1 MPTIL
6 LAQEDP
12 DAAAQLNALL
22 QDFFPTAQLQ
32 LLTDFASVAETLA
45 SGTRTSLLLSD
56 IFWDDAD
63 QSGPLLL
70 LAETYPETPIGI
82 VSRFDL
88 SQTLPPAYPIPCLKA
103 DDHLPL
109 AMAELMEDFS
119 GRSFGPYSLLSPAGP
134 HPLGRLYWAKHQQL
148 ERQVQLL
155 VPPTGSPT
163 FSKKICAYA
172 RLNHASVYSIYE
184 SIPSEDRIFVAL
196 EPVLHPT
203 LLHIQNQNTP
213 LTLLSGAR
221 LATTLASVLSEMESS
236 SIPSRLLGPYDY
248 TLSPNGTPRLRN
260 PVAYPG
266 LPESSHFENSNQL
279 ASLLEPLL
287 PPSPSTSTLLKILRN
302 PGTSAFDLLIQ
313 TRNFERQ
320 LADVQVVHVRDEEIE
335 AAKKMVQARILRR
348 WTIAIGS
355 LAAVAFLTIASWT
368 VYDRLFLDRPGTLDH
383 EEILVPAG
391 RVSLPGSD
399 VDVKEFYLDRH
410 EVTIGQYERFLEAV
424 PKIENWKTLLPPTTV
439 GTQSTI
445 GDLEPTGWKDILN
458 RARKGD
464 KYNGQIR
471 ITRDTPV
478 FFVNYASAYAYA
490 KWKKR
495 RLPTTSE
502 WLRAATGNDRRPYPW
517 GTNSDALG
525 INLALGK
532 KDLELKTYDHMMPAE
547 TNPADIGPFQHFDLG
562 GNLSEWVASPNPLTP
577 VFIGGNFSDLFP
589 VSNAKSIRV
598 TDSTTG
604 APFIGFR
611 TARSP

>member
-12 DAAAQLNALL
+12 DAASHLTALL

-32 LLTDFASVAETLA
+32 LLTDFTSVATTLA
-45 SGTRTSLLLSD
+45 SGARASLLLSD
-56 IFWDDAD
+56 ILWADVD

-70 LAETYPETPIGI
+70 LAEAYPETPIGI

-88 SQTLPPAYPIPCLKA
+88 TQTLPPAYPIPWLKS

-109 AMAELMEDFS
+109 AMAELMENFS
-119 GRSFGPYSLLSPAGP
+119 GRSFGPYSVLSPAGP

-163 FSKKICAYA
+163 FSKGIRAYA
-172 RLNHASVYSIYE
+172 RLNHASVYSLYE
-184 SIPSEDRIFVAL
+184 SIPFEDRIFVAL

-260 PVAYPG
+260 PAAYPG

-287 PPSPSTSTLLKILRN
+287 PPSPPATTLLKILRN

-320 LADVQVVHVRDEEIE
+320 LADVQVVHVRDEEIQ
-335 AAKKMVQARILRR
+335 AAKKMVQARLLRR

-355 LAAVAFLTIASWT
+355 LAAVAFLIIASWT
-368 VYDRLFLDRPGTLDH
+368 VYDRLFLDLPGTLNH

-391 RVSLPGSD
+391 RVSVSGSE
-399 VDVKEFYLDRH
+399 VDVKDFYLDRH
-410 EVTIGQYERFLEAV
+410 EVTIGQYEKFLEAL
-424 PKIENWKTLLPPTTV
+424 PKMENWRTLLPPMIS
-439 GTQSTI
+439 GTQSKVD
-445 GDLEPTGWKDILN
+445 DLEPPDWKDILN

-478 FFVNYASAYAYA
+478 FFVNYPSAYAYA
-490 KWKKR
+490 KWINR
-495 RLPTTSE
+495 RLPTKSE
-502 WLRAATGNDRRPYPW
+502 WLRAATGNDQRPYPW
-517 GTNSDALG
+517 GTNSDAAG
-525 INLALGK
+525 INLATGK
-532 KDLELKTYDHMMPAE
+532 MESELISYDHMMPAE
-547 TNPADIGPFQHFDLG
+547 SNPADIGPFKHFDLG
-562 GNLSEWVASPNPLTP
+562 GNLSEWVDSPNPLTP
-577 VFIGGNFSDLFP
+577 LFIGSNFKDRFP
-589 VSNAKSIRV
+589 YSNLEATRV
-598 TDSTTG
+598 TTSTTS

>member
-1 MPTIL
+1 VPTIL

-12 DAAAQLNALL
+12 DTAAHLNALL

-32 LLTDFASVAETLA
+32 LLTDFASVAQTLA
-45 SGTRTSLLLSD
+45 SGIRASLLLSD
-56 IFWDDAD
+56 IFWADVD

-70 LAETYPETPIGI
+70 LAEAYPETPIGI

-88 SQTLPPAYPIPCLKA
+88 TQTLPPAYPIPWLKA

-109 AMAELMEDFS
+109 AMAELMENFS
-119 GRSFGPYSLLSPAGP
+119 GRSYGPYSVLSPAGP

-155 VPPTGSPT
+155 VPPTGCPT
-163 FSKKICAYA
+163 FSKRIRAYA
-172 RLNHASVYSIYE
+172 RLNHPAVYSLYE

-203 LLHIQNQNTP
+203 LLHIQNQNTQ
-213 LTLLSGAR
+213 LKLLSGAR

-266 LPESSHFENSNQL
+266 LLESSHFDNSNQL
-279 ASLLEPLL
+279 ASVLEPLL
-287 PPSPSTSTLLKILRN
+287 PPSPPTSTLLKILRN

-355 LAAVAFLTIASWT
+355 LAAVAFVTIGAWT
-368 VYDRLFLDRPGTLDH
+368 IYDRLFLDRPGTLGH

-391 RVSLPGSD
+391 KVSVQDSD
-399 VDVKEFYLDRH
+399 MDVKDFYLDRH
-410 EVTIGQYERFLEAV
+410 EVTIGQYEKFLEAL
-424 PKIENWKTLLPPTTV
+424 PKIENWKTLLPTTTA
-439 GTQSTI
+439 GT
-445 GDLEPTGWKDILN
+445 EPKIEGFEPPGWKDILS
-458 RARKGD
+458 RARNGG
-464 KYNGQIR
+464 KYNGQIN

-490 KWKKR
+490 KWKNR
-495 RLPTTSE
+495 RLPSKSE
-502 WLRAATGNDRRPYPW
+502 WLRAASGNDQRPYPW
-517 GTNSDALG
+517 GKDSNAPG
-525 INLALGK
+525 INLATGK
-532 KDLELKTYDHMMPAE
+532 QESELQTYDHMMTAE
-547 TNPADIGPFQHFDLG
+547 SNPADIGPFKHFDLG
-562 GNLSEWVASPNPLTP
+562 GNLSEWVDSPNPLTP
-577 VFIGGNFSDLFP
+577 LFIGSNFRDRFP
-589 VSNAKSIRV
+589 YSNLKSTRV
-598 TDSTTG
+598 AHSTAG

>member
-1 MPTIL
+1 

-32 LLTDFASVAETLA
+32 LLTDFASVAGTLA
-45 SGTRTSLLLSD
+45 SGTRASLLLSD
-56 IFWDDAD
+56 IFWGDSD

-88 SQTLPPAYPIPCLKA
+88 TQTLPPAYPIPCLKA

-109 AMAELMEDFS
+109 AMAELMENFS
-119 GRSFGPYSLLSPAGP
+119 GRSFGPYSVLSPAGP

-163 FSKKICAYA
+163 FSKRIRAYA

-213 LTLLSGAR
+213 ITLLSGAR

-287 PPSPSTSTLLKILRN
+287 PPSHLTPSLLKILRN

-320 LADVQVVHVRDEEIE
+320 LADVQEVHVRDEEIE

-348 WTIAIGS
+348 WTVAIGS
-355 LAAVAFLTIASWT
+355 LAAAAFLTIASWT
-368 VYDRLFLDRPGTLDH
+368 IYDRLFLDLPGKLGDD
-383 EEILVPAG
+383 EILVPAG
-391 RVSLPGSD
+391 LLTFSD
-399 VDVKEFYLDRH
+399 STNNVPAFHLDRH
-410 EVTIGQYERFLEAV
+410 EVTIGQYEQFLTAMGSD
-424 PKIENWKTLLPPTTV
+424 PNWKTFLPP
-439 GTQSTI
+439 STPSGKSI
-445 GDLEPTGWKDILN
+445 LSDLEPIGWKDILT

-464 KYNGQIR
+464 KYNSQIR

-478 FFVNYASAYAYA
+478 FSVDYPSAYAYA

-495 RLPTTSE
+495 RLPSRVE
-502 WLRAATGNDRRPYPW
+502 WLRAASGNEMRLYPW
-517 GTNSDALG
+517 GVDPKAHG
-525 INLALGK
+525 INLGTNIPK
-532 KDLELKTYDHMMPAE
+532 NTTLESYAHMLPAE
-547 TNPADIGPFQHFDLG
+547 SNPNDIGPFQHYDLG
-562 GNLSEWVASPNPLTP
+562 GNLSEWIASPNPITP
-577 VFIGGNFSDLFP
+577 SFIGGNFQDTFP
-589 VSNAKSIRV
+589 VSNLKATR
-598 TDSTTG
+598 TAPTPAG
-604 APFIGFR
+604 YPFIGFR
-611 TARSP
+611 TAR

>member
-1 MPTIL
+1 VPTIL

-12 DAAAQLNALL
+12 VAATHLNALL
-22 QDFFPTAQLQ
+22 KDFFPTAQVQ
-32 LLTDFASVAETLA
+32 LLTDFASVDATLA
-45 SGTRTSLLLSD
+45 SGTRASLLLSD
-56 IFWDDAD
+56 IFWADVD
-63 QSGPLLL
+63 QSRPLLL
-70 LAETYPETPIGI
+70 LAELYPETPVGI
-82 VSRFDL
+82 ISRFDL
-88 SQTLPPAYPIPCLKA
+88 TQILPPAYPIPWLKA

-109 AMAELMEDFS
+109 AMAELMENFS
-119 GRSFGPYSLLSPAGP
+119 GRSFGPYSVLSPAGP

-163 FSKKICAYA
+163 FSKRIRSYA
-172 RLNHASVYSIYE
+172 RLNHPSVYSLYE

-196 EPVLHPT
+196 EPVFHPT
-203 LLHIQNQNTP
+203 LLQIQNQNIQLP
-213 LTLLSGAR
+213 LLPGAR
-221 LATTLASVLSEMESS
+221 LASTLASVLSEMESS

-248 TLSPNGTPRLRN
+248 TLSPKGTPRLRN

-287 PPSPSTSTLLKILRN
+287 PPSPSTSSLLKILRN

-320 LADVQVVHVRDEEIE
+320 LADVQEVHVRDEEIE

-348 WTIAIGS
+348 WTIALGS

-368 VYDRLFLDRPGTLDH
+368 IYDRLFLDLPGTLDH

-391 RVSLPGSD
+391 RVSVTGSD
-399 VDVKEFYLDRH
+399 VEVKDFYLDRH
-410 EVTIGQYERFLEAV
+410 EVTIGQYEKFLEAL

-445 GDLEPTGWKDILN
+445 GDLEPPEWNDILN

-495 RLPTTSE
+495 RLPTTNE
-502 WLRAATGNDRRPYPW
+502 WLRAASGNDRRPYPW
-517 GTNSDALG
+517 GTNPDASG
-525 INLALGK
+525 INLAIGK
-532 KDLELKTYDHMMPAE
+532 KESELKTYDHMMPAE
-547 TNPADIGPFQHFDLG
+547 SNPSDIGPFKHFDLG
-562 GNLSEWVASPNPLTP
+562 GNLSEWIASPNPLTP
-577 VFIGGNFSDLFP
+577 VLIGGNFRDTFP

-598 TDSTTG
+598 ADSTTG

-611 TARSP
+611 TAR

>member
-1 MPTIL
+1 
-6 LAQEDP
+6 
-12 DAAAQLNALL
+12 
-22 QDFFPTAQLQ
+22 
-32 LLTDFASVAETLA
+32 
-45 SGTRTSLLLSD
+45 
-56 IFWDDAD
+56 
-63 QSGPLLL
+63 
-70 LAETYPETPIGI
+70 
-82 VSRFDL
+82 
-88 SQTLPPAYPIPCLKA
+88 
-103 DDHLPL
+103 
-109 AMAELMEDFS
+109 MAELMENFS
-119 GRSFGPYSLLSPAGP
+119 GRSFGPYSVLSPAGP

-155 VPPTGSPT
+155 VPPTGSST
-163 FSKKICAYA
+163 FSKRIRSYA
-172 RLNHASVYSIYE
+172 RLNHPSVYSLYE

-236 SIPSRLLGPYDY
+236 SIPPRLLGSYDY

-287 PPSPSTSTLLKILRN
+287 PPSHLTPSLFKILRN

-320 LADVQVVHVRDEEIE
+320 LADVQEVHVRDEEIE

-368 VYDRLFLDRPGTLDH
+368 IYDRLFVDRPGTLDH

-399 VDVKEFYLDRH
+399 VDVKDFYLDRH
-410 EVTIGQYERFLEAV
+410 EVTIGQYEKFLKAL
-424 PKIENWKTLLPPTTV
+424 PKIENWKTLLPPTTS
-439 GTQSTI
+439 GKQSKVE
-445 GDLEPTGWKDILN
+445 DLEPPDWKDILN
-458 RARKGD
+458 RARRGD
-464 KYNGQIR
+464 KYNGQIP

-478 FFVNYASAYAYA
+478 FLVNYPSAYAYA
-490 KWKKR
+490 KWKNR
-495 RLPTTSE
+495 RLPSKSE
-502 WLRAATGNDRRPYPW
+502 WLRAASGNDQRPYPW
-517 GTNSDALG
+517 GTNPDASG
-525 INLALGK
+525 INLAMGK
-532 KDLELKTYDHMMPAE
+532 KESELKTYDYMMIAE
-547 TNPADIGPFQHFDLG
+547 SNPADVGPFKHFDLG
-562 GNLSEWVASPNPLTP
+562 GNLSEWVDSPNSLTP
-577 VFIGGNFSDLFP
+577 VLIGGNFTDRFP
-589 VSNAKSIRV
+589 VSNAKATRV
-598 TDSTTG
+598 AESTTG

>member
-1 MPTIL
+1 VPTIL
-6 LAQEDP
+6 LAQEDS
-12 DAAAQLNALL
+12 DAAAHLNALL

-32 LLTDFASVAETLA
+32 LHTSFASLAETLA

-56 IFWDDAD
+56 IFWGDED
-63 QSGPLLL
+63 QSGRLLL
-70 LAETYPETPIGI
+70 LAETYPETSIGI

-88 SQTLPPAYPIPCLKA
+88 TQTLPHAYPIPWLKA

-109 AMAELMEDFS
+109 AMAELMENFS
-119 GRSFGPYSLLSPAGP
+119 GRSFGPYSVISPAGP

-148 ERQVQLL
+148 ERQVQIL

-163 FSKKICAYA
+163 FSKRIRAYA

-196 EPVLHPT
+196 EPVVHPT
-203 LLHIQNQNTP
+203 LLHMQNQNTQ

-221 LATTLASVLSEMESS
+221 LAATLASVLFEMESS

-287 PPSPSTSTLLKILRN
+287 PPCPSTSILLKILQN
-302 PGTSAFDLLIQ
+302 PGSSAFDLLMQ

-320 LADVQVVHVRDEEIE
+320 LADVQEVHVRDEEIE

-355 LAAVAFLTIASWT
+355 LAALAFLTIAT
-368 VYDRLFLDRPGTLDH
+368 RTIYDRLFLDLPGTLDH

-391 RVSLPGSD
+391 RVSVPGSD
-399 VDVKEFYLDRH
+399 IEVKDFYLDRH
-410 EVTIGQYERFLEAV
+410 EVTIGQYEKFLKAL
-424 PKIENWKTLLPPTTV
+424 PNIENWKTLIPPTTT
-439 GTQSTI
+439 GAQSKVE
-445 GDLEPTGWKDILN
+445 DLEPPGWKDILN
-458 RARKGD
+458 RARRGD

-490 KWKKR
+490 KWKNR
-495 RLPTTSE
+495 RLPSKSE
-502 WLRAATGNDRRPYPW
+502 WLRAATGNDQRPYPW
-517 GTNSDALG
+517 GTDSDAPG
-525 INLALGK
+525 INLASGK
-532 KDLELKTYDHMMPAE
+532 QESELQTYDQMMIAE
-547 TNPADIGPFQHFDLG
+547 TNPADIGPFKHFDLG
-562 GNLSEWVASPNPLTP
+562 GNLSEWVDSPNPLTP
-577 VFIGGNFSDLFP
+577 LFIGSNFRDRFP
-589 VSNAKSIRV
+589 YSNLKPTRV
-598 TDSTTG
+598 AHSTAG

-611 TARSP
+611 TAR

>member
-1 MPTIL
+1 VPTIL

-32 LLTDFASVAETLA
+32 LLTDFTSVAETLA

-56 IFWDDAD
+56 IFWGDVD

-70 LAETYPETPIGI
+70 LAETYPETAIGV

-88 SQTLPPAYPIPCLKA
+88 TQTLPPAYPIPWLKA

-109 AMAELMEDFS
+109 AMAELMENFS
-119 GRSFGPYSLLSPAGP
+119 GRSFGPYSVLSPAGP

-163 FSKKICAYA
+163 FSKRIRSYA
-172 RLNHASVYSIYE
+172 RLNHPSVYSLYE

-236 SIPSRLLGPYDY
+236 SIPSRLLSPYDY

-266 LPESSHFENSNQL
+266 LPESSQFENSNHL

-287 PPSPSTSTLLKILRN
+287 PPSQPTSSLLKILRN

-313 TRNFERQ
+313 TRSFERQ
-320 LADVQVVHVRDEEIE
+320 LADVQEVHVRDEEIE

-348 WTIAIGS
+348 WTIALGS
-355 LAAVAFLTIASWT
+355 LAAVAFLTIGSWT
-368 VYDRLFLDRPGTLDH
+368 IYDRLFLDLPGMLDH
-383 EEILVPAG
+383 EEILVPEG
-391 RVSLPGSD
+391 CVSVPCSD
-399 VDVKEFYLDRH
+399 IDVKDFYLDRH
-410 EVTIGQYERFLEAV
+410 EVTIGQYEKFLEAL
-424 PKIENWKTLLPPTTV
+424 PRIQNWRTLLPPTTS
-439 GTQSTI
+439 GTQSKVE
-445 GDLEPTGWKDILN
+445 DLQPPDWKDILN

-478 FFVNYASAYAYA
+478 FFVNYPSAYAYA
-490 KWKKR
+490 KWKNR
-495 RLPTTSE
+495 RLPSKSE
-502 WLRAATGNDRRPYPW
+502 WLRAALGNDRRPYPW
-517 GTNSDALG
+517 GTNSDASG

-532 KDLELKTYDHMMPAE
+532 KESELRTYDHMMTAE
-547 TNPADIGPFQHFDLG
+547 SNPADIGPFKHYDLG
-562 GNLSEWVASPNPLTP
+562 GNLSEWIDSPNPLAP
-577 VFIGGNFSDLFP
+577 VLIGGNFRDTFP
-589 VSNAKSIRV
+589 VSNAKSTRV
-598 TDSTTG
+598 GESATG

-611 TARSP
+611 TAR

>member
-12 DAAAQLNALL
+12 DAAAELNALL

-32 LLTDFASVAETLA
+32 LLTDFTSVAATLA
-45 SGTRTSLLLSD
+45 SGTRASLLLSD
-56 IFWDDAD
+56 IFWGDVD

-70 LAETYPETPIGI
+70 LAEAYPETPIGI

-88 SQTLPPAYPIPCLKA
+88 SQTLPPAYPIPWLKA

-109 AMAELMEDFS
+109 AMAELMENFS
-119 GRSFGPYSLLSPAGP
+119 GRSFGPYSVLSPAGP

-148 ERQVQLL
+148 ERKVQLL
-155 VPPTGSPT
+155 VPPTGSRT
-163 FSKKICAYA
+163 FSKEIRAYA
-172 RLNHASVYSIYE
+172 RLNHASVYSLYE

-196 EPVLHPT
+196 EPVIHPT
-203 LLHIQNQNTP
+203 LLHIQNQSTP

-221 LATTLASVLSEMESS
+221 LANTLASVLSEMESS

-260 PVAYPG
+260 PVAYLG

-279 ASLLEPLL
+279 ASLLESLL
-287 PPSPSTSTLLKILRN
+287 PPSPATSTLLKILRN

-320 LADVQVVHVRDEEIE
+320 LADVQEVHVRDEEIE
-335 AAKKMVQARILRR
+335 AAKKMIKARILRR
-348 WTIAIGS
+348 WTIVIGS
-355 LAAVAFLTIASWT
+355 LAAVVFLIIAYRTI
-368 VYDRLFLDRPGTLDH
+368 YGRLFLDLPGTLDH

-391 RVSLPGSD
+391 HVSVSGSD
-399 VDVKEFYLDRH
+399 MDVQDFYLDRH
-410 EVTIGQYERFLEAV
+410 EVTIGQYEKFLEAL
-424 PKIENWKTLLPPTTV
+424 PKIEDWKTLLPPTTT
-439 GTQSTI
+439 GTQSKI
-445 GDLEPTGWKDILN
+445 EDFEPPGWKDILN
-458 RARKGD
+458 RARRGD
-464 KYNGQIR
+464 EYNGQIR

-478 FFVNYASAYAYA
+478 FLVNYPSAYAYA
-490 KWKKR
+490 KWKNR
-495 RLPTTSE
+495 RLPSMSE
-502 WLRAATGNDRRPYPW
+502 WLRAASGNDRRTYPW

-525 INLALGK
+525 INLGIGIK
-532 KDLELKTYDHMMPAE
+532 ESELNTYDHMMTAE
-547 TNPADIGPFQHFDLG
+547 SNPADIGPFKHFDLG
-562 GNLSEWVASPNPLTP
+562 GNLSEWLDSPNPLTR
-577 VFIGGNFSDLFP
+577 VFIGGNFRDLFP
-589 VSNAKSIRV
+589 VSNAKSTRV

>member
-12 DAAAQLNALL
+12 DAAAHLNALL
-22 QDFFPTAQLQ
+22 QDFFPTAHLQ
-32 LLTDFASVAETLA
+32 LLTDFTSVAATLA
-45 SGTRTSLLLSD
+45 SGTRASLLLSD
-56 IFWDDAD
+56 IFWGDVD

-70 LAETYPETPIGI
+70 LAEAYPKTPIGI

-88 SQTLPPAYPIPCLKA
+88 SQNLPPAYPIPWLKA
-103 DDHLPL
+103 DNQLPL
-109 AMAELMEDFS
+109 AMAELMENFS
-119 GRSFGPYSLLSPAGP
+119 GRSFGPYSVLSPAGP

-155 VPPTGSPT
+155 VPTTGSHT
-163 FSKKICAYA
+163 FSKEIRAYA
-172 RLNHASVYSIYE
+172 RLNHAAVYSLYE
-184 SIPSEDRIFVAL
+184 SIPYEDRIFVAL
-196 EPVLHPT
+196 EPIIHPT
-203 LLHIQNQNTP
+203 LLHIQNHSTS

-287 PPSPSTSTLLKILRN
+287 PPSPSTSSLLKILRN
-302 PGTSAFDLLIQ
+302 PGTSAFDLLMQ

-320 LADVQVVHVRDEEIE
+320 LADVQEVHVRDEEIE

-348 WTIAIGS
+348 WTIVIGS
-355 LAAVAFLTIASWT
+355 LAALAFLIIASWT
-368 VYDRLFLDRPGTLDH
+368 IYDRLFLDRPGTLDH

-410 EVTIGQYERFLEAV
+410 EVTIGQYEKFLEAL

-445 GDLEPTGWKDILN
+445 GDLEPPGWKDILN
-458 RARKGD
+458 RARRGD

-478 FFVNYASAYAYA
+478 FFVNYPSAYAYA
-490 KWKKR
+490 KWKNR
-495 RLPTTSE
+495 RLPSKSE
-502 WLRAATGNDRRPYPW
+502 WLRAATGNDQRPYPW
-517 GTNSDALG
+517 GTDSAAPG
-525 INLALGK
+525 INLATGK
-532 KDLELKTYDHMMPAE
+532 QESELQAYDHMMTAE
-547 TNPADIGPFQHFDLG
+547 TNHADIGPFKHFDLG
-562 GNLSEWVASPNPLTP
+562 GNLSEWVDSPNPLTP
-577 VFIGGNFSDLFP
+577 LFIGSNFRDRFP
-589 VSNAKSIRV
+589 YSNLKSTRV

-604 APFIGFR
+604 VPFIGFR

>member
-12 DAAAQLNALL
+12 DAAANLSALL

-32 LLTDFASVAETLA
+32 LLTDFTSVAATLA
-45 SGTRTSLLLSD
+45 SGTRASLLLSD
-56 IFWDDAD
+56 IFWSDVD

-70 LAETYPETPIGI
+70 LAEAYPETPIGI

-88 SQTLPPAYPIPCLKA
+88 SQTLPPAYPIPWLKA

-109 AMAELMEDFS
+109 AMAELMENFS
-119 GRSFGPYSLLSPAGP
+119 GRSFGPYSVLSPAGP

-148 ERQVQLL
+148 ERKVQLL
-155 VPPTGSPT
+155 VPPTGSHT
-163 FSKKICAYA
+163 FSKEIRAYS
-172 RLNHASVYSIYE
+172 RLNHASVYSLYE

-196 EPVLHPT
+196 EPVIHPT
-203 LLHIQNQNTP
+203 LLHIQNQSSP

-348 WTIAIGS
+348 WTITIGS
-355 LAAVAFLTIASWT
+355 LAAVAFLTIASWI

-383 EEILVPAG
+383 EEIFVPAG

-410 EVTIGQYERFLEAV
+410 EVTIGQYEKFLEAV

-439 GTQSTI
+439 GTESTV
-445 GDLEPTGWKDILN
+445 GDLEPPDWKDILN

-478 FFVNYASAYAYA
+478 FSVNYASAYAYA

-502 WLRAATGNDRRPYPW
+502 WLRAASGNDRRPYPW

-525 INLALGK
+525 INLGIGK
-532 KDLELKTYDHMMPAE
+532 KESELNTYDHMMTAE
-547 TNPADIGPFQHFDLG
+547 SNPADIGPFKHFDLG

-577 VFIGGNFSDLFP
+577 VFIGGNFRDLFP
-589 VSNAKSIRV
+589 VSNAKSTRG

>member
-12 DAAAQLNALL
+12 DAAGQLNALL

-32 LLTDFASVAETLA
+32 LLTDFTSVGATLA
-45 SGTRTSLLLSD
+45 SGNRASLLLSD
-56 IFWDDAD
+56 IFWSDAD

-70 LAETYPETPIGI
+70 LAEAYPKTPIGV

-88 SQTLPPAYPIPCLKA
+88 TQTLPPAYPIRWLKA
-103 DDHLPL
+103 DDQLPL
-109 AMAELMEDFS
+109 AMAELMENFS
-119 GRSFGPYSLLSPAGP
+119 GRSFGPYSVLSPAGP

-163 FSKKICAYA
+163 FSKRIQSYA
-172 RLNHASVYSIYE
+172 RLNHPSVYSLYE

-266 LPESSHFENSNQL
+266 LPESSYLENSNQL

-287 PPSPSTSTLLKILRN
+287 PPCQPTSSLLKILRN

-320 LADVQVVHVRDEEIE
+320 LADVQEVHVRDEEIE

-348 WTIAIGS
+348 WTIALGS

-368 VYDRLFLDRPGTLDH
+368 IYDRLFLDLPGTLDH

-391 RVSLPGSD
+391 RVSVPGSD
-399 VDVKEFYLDRH
+399 IDVKDFYLDRH
-410 EVTIGQYERFLEAV
+410 EVTIGQYEKFLEAL
-424 PKIENWKTLLPPTTV
+424 PKTENWRALLPPTTS
-439 GTQSTI
+439 GTQSKI
-445 GDLEPTGWKDILN
+445 EDLEPPDWKDILN

-471 ITRDTPV
+471 ITRNTPV
-478 FFVNYASAYAYA
+478 FFVNYPSAYAYA

-495 RLPTTSE
+495 RLPSKSE
-502 WLRAATGNDRRPYPW
+502 WLRAASGNDRRPYPW
-517 GTNSDALG
+517 GTNSDASG
-525 INLALGK
+525 INLAIGK
-532 KDLELKTYDHMMPAE
+532 KESELKTYDHMKIAE
-547 TNPADIGPFQHFDLG
+547 SNPADIGPFKHLDLG
-562 GNLSEWVASPNPLTP
+562 GNLSEWVDSPNPLTP
-577 VFIGGNFSDLFP
+577 VFIGGNFDDRFP
-589 VSNAKSIRV
+589 VSNAKPTRIAESAN
-598 TDSTTG
+598 G

-611 TARSP
+611 TAR

>member
-12 DAAAQLNALL
+12 DAAAHLNALL

-32 LLTDFASVAETLA
+32 LLIDFASVAESLA
-45 SGTRTSLLLSD
+45 SGTRASLLLSD
-56 IFWDDAD
+56 IFWAEAD

-70 LAETYPETPIGI
+70 LAEAYPETPIGI

-88 SQTLPPAYPIPCLKA
+88 TQTLPPAYPIPWLKA

-109 AMAELMEDFS
+109 VMAELMENFS
-119 GRSFGPYSLLSPAGP
+119 GRSFGPYSVLFPAGP

-163 FSKKICAYA
+163 FSKRIRSYA
-172 RLNHASVYSIYE
+172 RLNHPSVYSLYE

-203 LLHIQNQNTP
+203 LLHIQNQNTH

-266 LPESSHFENSNQL
+266 LPASSHFENSNQL

-287 PPSPSTSTLLKILRN
+287 PPSPPTSSLLKILRN
-302 PGTSAFDLLIQ
+302 PGASALDLLIQ

-320 LADVQVVHVRDEEIE
+320 LADVQEVHVRDEEIE

-355 LAAVAFLTIASWT
+355 LAAVAFLIIASWT
-368 VYDRLFLDRPGTLDH
+368 IYDRLFLDLPGTLDH

-391 RVSLPGSD
+391 RVAVQGSD
-399 VDVKEFYLDRH
+399 MDVQDFYLDRH
-410 EVTIGQYERFLEAV
+410 EVTIGQYEKFLEAL
-424 PKIENWKTLLPPTTV
+424 PNIENWRTLLPPTTS
-439 GTQSTI
+439 GAQSKVE
-445 GDLEPTGWKDILN
+445 DLEPPDWKDILN
-458 RARKGD
+458 QARKGD

-478 FFVNYASAYAYA
+478 FFVDYSSAYAYA
-490 KWKKR
+490 KWKNR
-495 RLPTTSE
+495 RLPTKNE
-502 WLRAATGNDRRPYPW
+502 WLRAASGNDRRPYPW
-517 GTNSDALG
+517 GTNSNAPG
-525 INLALGK
+525 INLATGK
-532 KDLELKTYDHMMPAE
+532 KDSELKTYDHMLIAE
-547 TNPADIGPFQHFDLG
+547 SNPADIGPFKHFDLG
-562 GNLSEWVASPNPLTP
+562 GNLSEWVASPNPFAP
-577 VFIGGNFSDLFP
+577 VLIGGNFRDIFP
-589 VSNAKSIRV
+589 VSNAKSTRV
-598 TDSTTG
+598 GESTTG

>member
-1 MPTIL
+1 VPTIL

-12 DAAAQLNALL
+12 DAAAKLSALL
-22 QDFFPTAQLQ
+22 QDFFPTAKLQ
-32 LLTDFASVAETLA
+32 LLTDFASVAATLT
-45 SGTRTSLLLSD
+45 SGTPASLLLSD
-56 IFWDDAD
+56 IFWSDAD

-70 LAETYPETPIGI
+70 LAETYPETPVGI
-82 VSRFDL
+82 ISRFDL
-88 SQTLPPAYPIPCLKA
+88 TQILSPAYPIPWLKA

-109 AMAELMEDFS
+109 AMAELMENFS
-119 GRSFGPYSLLSPAGP
+119 GRSFGPYSVLSPAGS

-155 VPPTGSPT
+155 APPTGSPT
-163 FSKKICAYA
+163 FSKRIRSYA
-172 RLNHASVYSIYE
+172 RLNHPSVYSLYE

-236 SIPSRLLGPYDY
+236 SIPSRLLGSYDY

-287 PPSPSTSTLLKILRN
+287 PPSHLTPSLLKILRN

-320 LADVQVVHVRDEEIE
+320 LADVQEVHVRDEEIE

-355 LAAVAFLTIASWT
+355 LAAATFLTIASWT

-391 RVSLPGSD
+391 HVSVPGSD
-399 VDVKEFYLDRH
+399 IDVKDFYLDRH
-410 EVTIGQYERFLEAV
+410 EVTIGQYERFLEAL
-424 PKIENWKTLLPPTTV
+424 PRIQNWRTLLPPTTS
-439 GTQSTI
+439 GTQSKI
-445 GDLEPTGWKDILN
+445 EDLQPPNWKDILN
-458 RARKGD
+458 RARRGD
-464 KYNGQIR
+464 KYNGQIC

-478 FFVNYASAYAYA
+478 FLVNYPSAYAYA
-490 KWKKR
+490 KWKNR
-495 RLPTTSE
+495 RLPTKTE
-502 WLRAATGNDRRPYPW
+502 WLRAASGNDQRPYPW
-517 GTNSDALG
+517 GTNSDASG
-525 INLALGK
+525 INLAIGK
-532 KDLELKTYDHMMPAE
+532 KESELKTYDHMMIAE
-547 TNPADIGPFQHFDLG
+547 SNPADIGPFKHLDLG
-562 GNLSEWVASPNPLTP
+562 GNLSEWVDSPNPLTP

-589 VSNAKSIRV
+589 VSNARSTRV
-598 TDSTTG
+598 AESTTG

>member
-1 MPTIL
+1 VPTIL

-12 DAAAQLNALL
+12 DAAAHLNALL
-22 QDFFPTAQLQ
+22 QDFFPTAQLE
-32 LLTDFASVAETLA
+32 LLTDFSSVTATLA
-45 SGTRTSLLLSD
+45 SGTRASLLLSD
-56 IFWDDAD
+56 IFWGEAD

-70 LAETYPETPIGI
+70 LAEAYPETPIGI

-88 SQTLPPAYPIPCLKA
+88 TQTLPPAYPIPWLRA

-109 AMAELMEDFS
+109 AMAELMENFS
-119 GRSFGPYSLLSPAGP
+119 GRSFGPYSVLSPAGP

-155 VPPTGSPT
+155 VPPTGSTT
-163 FSKKICAYA
+163 FSKGIRAYA
-172 RLNHASVYSIYE
+172 RLNHASVYSLYE

-203 LLHIQNQNTP
+203 LLHIENQNTQ
-213 LTLLSGAR
+213 LTLLSGAH

-236 SIPSRLLGPYDY
+236 SIPSRLLGSYDY

-266 LPESSHFENSNQL
+266 LPESTHFENSNQL

-287 PPSPSTSTLLKILRN
+287 PPSPPTSSLLNILRN
-302 PGTSAFDLLIQ
+302 PGTSAFDLLML

-320 LADVQVVHVRDEEIE
+320 LADVQEVHVRDEEIE

-348 WTIAIGS
+348 WTIVIGS

-391 RVSLPGSD
+391 RVSVTGSD
-399 VDVKEFYLDRH
+399 VDVNDFYLDRH
-410 EVTIGQYERFLEAV
+410 EVTIGQYEKFLEAL
-424 PKIENWKTLLPPTTV
+424 PKIENWKTLLPPTTS
-439 GTQSTI
+439 GSQSTI
-445 GDLEPTGWKDILN
+445 EDLKPPDWRDILN

-478 FFVNYASAYAYA
+478 FFVNYPSAYAYA
-490 KWKKR
+490 KWKRR
-495 RLPTTSE
+495 RLPSMSE
-502 WLRAATGNDRRPYPW
+502 WLRAASGNDRRPYPW
-517 GTNSDALG
+517 GTDLNASG
-525 INLALGK
+525 INLAIGK
-532 KDLELKTYDHMMPAE
+532 KESELKTYDHMMPAE
-547 TNPADIGPFQHFDLG
+547 TNPADLGPFKHFDLG

-577 VFIGGNFSDLFP
+577 VLIGGNFRDIFP

-598 TDSTTG
+598 AESNTG

>member
-1 MPTIL
+1 VPTIL

-12 DAAAQLNALL
+12 AAAAQLNALL

-32 LLTDFASVAETLA
+32 LLTDFASVAGTLA
-45 SGTRTSLLLSD
+45 SGTRASLLLSD
-56 IFWDDAD
+56 IFWGDSD

-88 SQTLPPAYPIPCLKA
+88 TQTLPPAYPIPCLKA

-109 AMAELMEDFS
+109 AMAELMENFS
-119 GRSFGPYSLLSPAGP
+119 GRSFGPYSVLSPAGP
-134 HPLGRLYWAKHQQL
+134 HPLGRIYWAKHQQL

-163 FSKKICAYA
+163 FSKRIRAYA

-213 LTLLSGAR
+213 LTLLLGAR

-236 SIPSRLLGPYDY
+236 SIPSRLLGPHDY

-279 ASLLEPLL
+279 ASLLEPLI
-287 PPSPSTSTLLKILRN
+287 PPSPSTSSLLKILRN

-313 TRNFERQ
+313 TRNFEHQ
-320 LADVQVVHVRDEEIE
+320 LAEVQEVHIRFEEIE

-348 WTIAIGS
+348 WTVAIGS
-355 LAAVAFLTIASWT
+355 LAAATFLTIASWT
-368 VYDRLFLDRPGTLDH
+368 IYDRLFLDLPGKLGDD
-383 EEILVPAG
+383 EILVPAG
-391 RVSLPGSD
+391 QLALPDSTNN
-399 VDVKEFYLDRH
+399 VPAFHLDRH
-410 EVTIGQYERFLEAV
+410 EVTIGQYEQFLAAMV
-424 PKIENWKTLLPPTTV
+424 SNPNWKTFFPASVASSKTTPL
-439 GTQSTI
+439 
-445 GDLEPTGWKDILN
+445 DFEPVGWKDILT

-464 KYNGQIR
+464 KYNSQIH

-478 FFVNYASAYAYA
+478 FFVDYPSAYAYA

-495 RLPTTSE
+495 RLPSRAE
-502 WLRAATGNDRRPYPW
+502 WLRAASGNDMRPYPW
-517 GTNSDALG
+517 GSDPKAPG
-525 INLALGK
+525 INLGTRIPENTAL
-532 KDLELKTYDHMMPAE
+532 ETYTHMLPAE
-547 TNPADIGPFQHFDLG
+547 SNPADVGPFQHYDLG
-562 GNLSEWVASPNPLTP
+562 GNLSEWIASPNPLTP
-577 VFIGGNFSDLFP
+577 SFIGGNFEDTFP
-589 VSNAKSIRV
+589 VSNLKATR
-598 TDSTTG
+598 TAPTPAG
-604 APFIGFR
+604 YPFIGFR
-611 TARSP
+611 TAR